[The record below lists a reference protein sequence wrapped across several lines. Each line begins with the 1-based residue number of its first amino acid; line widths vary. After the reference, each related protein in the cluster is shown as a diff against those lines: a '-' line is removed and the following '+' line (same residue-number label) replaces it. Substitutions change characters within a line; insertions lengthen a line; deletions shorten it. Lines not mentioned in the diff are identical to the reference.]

1 MNLAMF
7 IDSYVQRTDLNINRE
22 LDPNRRASVRTVEVP
37 VLNMTGALSPHVDDT
52 VTFNSRLDPSTSTWI
67 KVMFFFVCL
76 FFCSFLLS
84 IFYRLI
90 DVVNVRKLKQC

>member
-67 KVMFFFVCL
+67 KVMFFFFVFFFVL
-76 FFCSFLLS
+76 FFFLS
-84 IFYRLI
+84 II
-90 DVVNVRKLKQC
+90 D

>member
-67 KVMFFFVCL
+67 KLIFFFFYFFFFFV
-76 FFCSFLLS
+76 FFYFLIFFFLS
-84 IFYRLI
+84 II
-90 DVVNVRKLKQC
+90 D

>member
-67 KVMFFFVCL
+67 KVMFFFCL